1 MTDRPEHPPAESYS
15 LHMAPSISRPTSP
28 PPPRKKPDQTTLT
41 VSQAL
46 ATQAYTIQRL
56 TEELAAANE
65 RNRYEQQQRLL
76 LAGQIKSLTERLGKY
91 ECPDCGDSEQ
101 IVDCHHDG
109 ETCGVPE
116 CDYRHCNG
124 CGHQWGYN

>member
-1 MTDRPEHPPAESYS
+1 MPNKPQDPPAESYS
-15 LHMAPSISRPTSP
+15 LHMAQVISRPTSP
-28 PPPRKKPDQTTLT
+28 PPPRGKGEWSMTDNLVEAQ
-41 VSQAL
+41 V
-46 ATQAYTIQRL
+46 
-56 TEELAAANE
+56 
-65 RNRYEQQQRLL
+65 RNREQQQERLL
-76 LAGQIKSLTERLGKY
+76 LLGQIESLTERLGKY

-124 CGHQWGYN
+124 CGHQWGHN